1 MTVVTADREL
11 KSRVRERKGR
21 SPVMLPVS
29 TIFEAA
35 PMRRAVRRGP
45 HEGHRELPA
54 GHGRITAEL
63 RDIWLDGNEPGRKK

>member
-1 MTVVTADREL
+1 
-11 KSRVRERKGR
+11 
-21 SPVMLPVS
+21 MLPVS

-35 PMRRAVRRGP
+35 PMRRAARRRP
-45 HEGHRELPA
+45 HEGRGELPA